1 MMDSYWFLCFIPLA
15 ILLFSRTGSQTV
27 DLRLQRVEKKLD
39 AIISHLGVV
48 INPGVDPQLI
58 ELVRAGKKIEAIK
71 LYRESTGV
79 GLKEA
84 KDFVESL

>member
-1 MMDSYWFLCFIPLA
+1 MDSYWFLCFIPLA
-15 ILLFSRTGSQTV
+15 YIIFSRTGSQAV
-27 DLRLQRVEKKLD
+27 DLRLQRVERKLD

-48 INPGVDPQLI
+48 MNPGVDPQLL

-71 LYRESTGV
+71 FYRQSTGV

>member
-1 MMDSYWFLCFIPLA
+1 MDPYWFLLFIPLA
-15 ILLFSRTGSQTV
+15 YYLLRTESRAM
-27 DLRLQRVEKKLD
+27 DLRLQRVERKLD
-39 AIISHLGVV
+39 AVMNHLGVV
-48 INPGVDPQLI
+48 MNSGVDPQLLQ
-58 ELVRAGKKIEAIK
+58 LVREGKKIEAIK

>member
-1 MMDSYWFLCFIPLA
+1 MDNYWFLCFIPLA
-15 ILLFSRTGSQTV
+15 ILLFSRTGSQAV
-27 DLRLQRVEKKLD
+27 ELRLQRVERKLD
-39 AIISHLGVV
+39 AIINHLGIVM
-48 INPGVDPQLI
+48 NSGVDPQII
-58 ELVRAGKKIEAIK
+58 ELVQAGKKIEAIK

>member
-1 MMDSYWFLCFIPLA
+1 
-15 ILLFSRTGSQTV
+15 
-27 DLRLQRVEKKLD
+27 
-39 AIISHLGVV
+39 
-48 INPGVDPQLI
+48 QLI

>member
-1 MMDSYWFLCFIPLA
+1 MN
-15 ILLFSRTGSQTV
+15 
-27 DLRLQRVEKKLD
+27 
-39 AIISHLGVV
+39 HLGVV
-48 INPGVDPQLI
+48 MNSGVDPQILQ
-58 ELVRAGKKIEAIK
+58 LVREGKKIEAIK

>member
-1 MMDSYWFLCFIPLA
+1 MDSYWFLCFIQLA
-15 ILLFSRTGSQTV
+15 ILLFSRTGSQAV
-27 DLRLQRVEKKLD
+27 ELRLQRIERKLD
-39 AIISHLGVV
+39 AIINHLGIVM
-48 INPGVDPQLI
+48 NSGVDPQII
-58 ELVRAGKKIEAIK
+58 ELIQAGKKIEAIK

>member
-1 MMDSYWFLCFIPLA
+1 MDPYWLLLFIPLA
-15 ILLFSRTGSQTV
+15 YYLLRTGSQAM
-27 DLRLQRVEKKLD
+27 DLRLRRVERKLD
-39 AIISHLGVV
+39 AIINHMGIV
-48 INPGVDPQLI
+48 INSGVDPQLL
-58 ELVRAGKKIEAIK
+58 ELVREGKKIEAIK

>member
-1 MMDSYWFLCFIPLA
+1 MDSYWFLCFIPLA
-15 ILLFSRTGSQTV
+15 YIIFSRTGSQAV
-27 DLRLQRVEKKLD
+27 DLRLQRVERKLD

-48 INPGVDPQLI
+48 MNPGVDPQLL

-71 LYRESTGV
+71 FYRESSGV

>member
-1 MMDSYWFLCFIPLA
+1 MDSYWFLCFIPLA
-15 ILLFSRTGSQTV
+15 YLIFSRTGSQAV
-27 DLRLQRVEKKLD
+27 DMRLQRVERKLD

-48 INPGVDPQLI
+48 MNPGVDAQLL
-58 ELVRAGKKIEAIK
+58 ELVRAGQKIQAIK
-71 LYRESTGV
+71 LYRESSGV

>member
-1 MMDSYWFLCFIPLA
+1 MDSYWFLCFIPLA
-15 ILLFSRTGSQTV
+15 ILLFARTGSQAV
-27 DLRLQRVEKKLD
+27 ELRLQRIERKLD
-39 AIISHLGVV
+39 AIINHLGIVM
-48 INPGVDPQLI
+48 NSGVDPQII
-58 ELVRAGKKIEAIK
+58 ELVQAGKKIEAIK

>member
-1 MMDSYWFLCFIPLA
+1 MDSYWFLCFIPLA
-15 ILLFSRTGSQTV
+15 YLIFSRTGSQAV
-27 DLRLQRVEKKLD
+27 DMRLQRVERKLD

-48 INPGVDPQLI
+48 MNPGVDPQLL
-58 ELVRAGKKIEAIK
+58 ELVREGKKIEAIK
-71 LYRESTGV
+71 LYRESSGV

>member
-1 MMDSYWFLCFIPLA
+1 MDSYWFLCFIPLA
-15 ILLFSRTGSQTV
+15 ILLFSRTGSQAV
-27 DLRLQRVEKKLD
+27 ELRLQRIERKLD
-39 AIISHLGVV
+39 AIINHLGIVM
-48 INPGVDPQLI
+48 NSGVDPQII
-58 ELVRAGKKIEAIK
+58 ELIQAGKKIEAIK

>member
-1 MMDSYWFLCFIPLA
+1 MDIYWLLCFIPLA
-15 ILLFSRTGSQTV
+15 LLIFLRMGSHGM
-27 DLRLQRVEKKLD
+27 DMRLLRVERKLD
-39 AIISHLGVV
+39 AIINHMGIV
-48 INPGVDPQLI
+48 INSGVDPQLL
-58 ELVRAGKKIEAIK
+58 ELVREGKKIEAIK